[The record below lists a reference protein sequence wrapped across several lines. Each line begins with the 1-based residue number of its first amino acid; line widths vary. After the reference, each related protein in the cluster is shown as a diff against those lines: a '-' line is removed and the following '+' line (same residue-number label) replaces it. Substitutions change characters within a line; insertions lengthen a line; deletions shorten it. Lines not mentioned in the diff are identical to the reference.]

1 MLMRIF
7 SLLGTVYPHRFGPQL
22 SMRTFPLFS
31 SVAHTPSG
39 VVGARAGAAAMGAGV
54 VAVDAT
60 DGAGAGA
67 GAGAATAISS
77 LAAGAGGAT
86 ATGVDGV
93 LLASGTDGCGTPASA
108 TGAAGAGGSV
118 RCATSSS
125 WLDFIFLKPK
135 PEPERLG
142 AETWMQDS
150 ESQFFGASMRILCPS
165 ISKEIE
171 LPACAAVVAISNAAA
186 MNNFFMRASL
196 GGAVNSA

>member
-39 VVGARAGAAAMGAGV
+39 VVGAVAGAAAMGGGV
-54 VAVDAT
+54 VVVDAT
-60 DGAGAGA
+60 EGAGAGG

-93 LLASGTDGCGTPASA
+93 LLASGADGCGTPASA
-108 TGAAGAGGSV
+108 TGAAGAGAGGSV

-125 WLDFIFLKPK
+125 WLDFLFFKAK
-135 PEPERLG
+135 PEP
-142 AETWMQDS
+142 AK
-150 ESQFFGASMRILCPS
+150 P
-165 ISKEIE
+165 
-171 LPACAAVVAISNAAA
+171 
-186 MNNFFMRASL
+186 RART
-196 GGAVNSA
+196 

>member
-39 VVGARAGAAAMGAGV
+39 VVGAGAGAAAMGAGV

-108 TGAAGAGGSV
+108 TGAAGARAGGSV
-118 RCATSSS
+118 RCATPSSC
-125 WLDFIFLKPK
+125 LHFIFLKPQ
-135 PEPERLG
+135 PEPE
-142 AETWMQDS
+142 
-150 ESQFFGASMRILCPS
+150 
-165 ISKEIE
+165 K
-171 LPACAAVVAISNAAA
+171 LPPQTSHATPPGTI
-186 MNNFFMRASL
+186 
-196 GGAVNSA
+196 

>member
-77 LAAGAGGAT
+77 LSAGAGGAT
-86 ATGVDGV
+86 ATGVAGV
-93 LLASGTDGCGTPASA
+93 LLASGTEGCGKPASA
-108 TGAAGAGGSV
+108 TGVAGPRAGGSA
-118 RCATSSS
+118 RCAPASA
-125 WLDFIFLKPK
+125 WRGFFFFEPK
-135 PEPERLG
+135 TQPV
-142 AETWMQDS
+142 T
-150 ESQFFGASMRILCPS
+150 
-165 ISKEIE
+165 
-171 LPACAAVVAISNAAA
+171 V
-186 MNNFFMRASL
+186 
-196 GGAVNSA
+196 

>member
-39 VVGARAGAAAMGAGV
+39 VVGARAGAAAMRAGV

-67 GAGAATAISS
+67 SGVEGVRLVAGAVV
-77 LAAGAGGAT
+77 G
-86 ATGVDGV
+86 
-93 LLASGTDGCGTPASA
+93 GTPASA

-171 LPACAAVVAISNAAA
+171 LPACAAVVAINNAAA
-186 MNNFFMRASL
+186 MNSFFMRASL
-196 GGAVNSA
+196 GGSVNSA